1 LRNKPLIAAIIAS
14 AGLALIVL
22 LIPHVREAFSL
33 TALDGQHW
41 LAVVLMSL
49 IPILVV
55 DIFKLFRIN
64 TTRDE
69 KLLTGKGE

>member
-1 LRNKPLIAAIIAS
+1 MQIHSVQGGNSYYFIKSLYSWLI
-14 AGLALIVL
+14 
-22 LIPHVREAFSL
+22 
-33 TALDGQHW
+33 
-41 LAVVLMSL
+41 VVLMSL

-69 KLLTGKGE
+69 RNN

>member
-1 LRNKPLIAAIIAS
+1 MQIHSEQEGTSYYFIKNSYSWLI
-14 AGLALIVL
+14 
-22 LIPHVREAFSL
+22 
-33 TALDGQHW
+33 
-41 LAVVLMSL
+41 VVLMSL

-69 KLLTGKGE
+69 RNN